1 MVARS
6 SQQLPNKQQISMEAH
21 CIPLESPMQVCS
33 MLSHVVAGYHETLL
47 RASSL
52 RTESL
57 SASLASHIV
66 TSYATS
72 LFRPVLLS
80 TLTMPAS
87 PVQRGR
93 KRTSSAHECI
103 WCPELDMTVLT
114 PGSKKRKVDVQA
126 DLIVK
131 QEVTDYGGDCSDSY
145 LKADSVQVKIVVG
158 ENDNVQKKRKQ
169 ISTSNNTER
178 KLLKIG
184 EEDDDETKSTVDDYR
199 RLQVKEVE
207 QLEREVELLEEA
219 NTNDESDDCGSIS
232 EEAANIP
239 NKEKPG
245 IDDSKDQ
252 RCVQKQEAT
261 QGAETHGEILKETVV
276 LEASEDRDIFE
287 EEEEMLAFLWPGT
300 SGKSHML

>member
-1 MVARS
+1 
-6 SQQLPNKQQISMEAH
+6 
-21 CIPLESPMQVCS
+21 
-33 MLSHVVAGYHETLL
+33 
-47 RASSL
+47 
-52 RTESL
+52 
-57 SASLASHIV
+57 
-66 TSYATS
+66 
-72 LFRPVLLS
+72 
-80 TLTMPAS
+80 
-87 PVQRGR
+87 
-93 KRTSSAHECI
+93 
-103 WCPELDMTVLT
+103 MTVLT

-126 DLIVK
+126 ELIVK

-169 ISTSNNTER
+169 ISTGNDTER

-207 QLEREVELLEEA
+207 TLEREVELLEEA
-219 NTNDESDDCGSIS
+219 DTNNDSADCGSIS

-300 SGKSHML
+300 SGKSHIL